1 MAATGAVMG
10 VGKKVALSALG
21 MCSGVGG
28 AVAWKLDQSVKA
40 DLTLHPPS
48 LAWSHAGPIDALDHT
63 SIRRGYQ
70 VYKQVCAACH
80 SLRYL
85 AYRNLVGVSHTEAEA
100 KAEAEESQALDG
112 PDESG
117 EMFMRP
123 GKLSDYFPKPFAN
136 DAAAAAANNGAI
148 PPDLSY
154 IVLARHGGEDYIYH
168 LLNGYCDPP
177 AGIELR
183 EGQNFNPYFPGGAI
197 GMGAP
202 LYNEIIEYDDGTPAT
217 QSQLAKDVVTFL
229 TWTASPEHD
238 MRKKMAIKAL
248 GIMSIMLGLSYYMKR
263 HKWSVIKS
271 RKILYTPKVAAN

>member
-1 MAATGAVMG
+1 MATTGVAMG
-10 VGKKVALSALG
+10 AGKKAALAALG
-21 MCSGVGG
+21 MFSGVGG
-28 AVAWKLDQSVKA
+28 AVAYKLDQSVRA
-40 DLTLHPPS
+40 DLTLHPPH
-48 LAWSHAGPIDALDHT
+48 LAWSHSGPMDSLDHS

-100 KAEAEESQALDG
+100 KAEAEESQSLDG

-123 GKLSDYFPKPFAN
+123 GKLSDYFPKPFPN

-202 LYNEIIEYDDGTPAT
+202 IYNEIIEYDDGTPAT
-217 QSQLAKDVVTFL
+217 QSQLAKDVCTFL
-229 TWTASPEHD
+229 TWTASPEH
-238 MRKKMAIKAL
+238 L
-248 GIMSIMLGLSYYMKR
+248 GHFIPC
-263 HKWSVIKS
+263 S
-271 RKILYTPKVAAN
+271 RLESANISPWGPVLHQFSWQ